1 MAQIKKLQV
10 QGIRSFGPEADDR
23 QNIEFFAPL
32 TLILGQNGCGKTTI
46 IECLKYVTTG
56 DVPPGSGRGQSFVHD
71 PKMAR
76 EASVKGQVKL
86 QFIGVGNTNTLKV
99 ISRSMEASQK
109 LKNITI
115 KTLDSTIT
123 TKNVDTGVQNQLSSK
138 CADINAEM
146 YNCLGVSRPILNYV
160 IFCHQEDSNWPLEE
174 GSKVKDK
181 FDEIFNSAKYKNC
194 LKNIKD
200 VRKTEMD
207 KLKLDKNN
215 MEHYKSDKE
224 YSDQKNNELK
234 RKKAELERI
243 EEAVAKIT
251 EDLAPLKEALLQV
264 QEEEK
269 GYSEIQKKLA
279 EAQTSLDHCKKEKSL
294 LEDQITEILPEEED
308 HDSIVKRRDG
318 IEQETK
324 VKEKELKQLRSEIE
338 TINTNLDKGE
348 KKLQKNAA
356 LIGNA
361 VGLRDQHVANVKER
375 ENLAESALTEL
386 NLEEH
391 SGGDISQTLKREEQK
406 IKNQVKV
413 LKAENRDK
421 EAKVDEEIDQL
432 KSKKTGLEE
441 GKRREQTE
449 LVANKK
455 EIALMKRQLNDLEGA
470 AEKLAKIKS
479 DWEEGAKQLEREK
492 TKVDLKALQEEI
504 DQEKVTVN
512 DLDNKAQKLRDES
525 KSLEENQSIL
535 QKMAHLTEDIEL
547 KEKKLKKIMNKR
559 NSDFLQLFGVVP
571 DTKRLKGM
579 WKDGQDGAD
588 KKLKEFESDRKK
600 IENELTAKT
609 LSKKDLK
616 KNLEKKSS
624 RKQQLEAKVG
634 DILGPEDDIEAEI
647 ASSQESLEL
656 SRKELAV
663 KEAGKFT
670 YREMIDRMKAMG
682 SDPACP
688 TCNRAFHAKN
698 EAKEL
703 VAELEDIISSIPNK
717 VKSLETKVKKLSLK
731 LEQLQ
736 KIRPEVHEL
745 KGVRIE
751 IEDGVKK
758 MEQLEKEMK
767 KMKEGLD
774 EGEED
779 WNMTELNVSLFRQVG
794 EDVQVADGLVREIV
808 QLEEK
813 KEEIGL
819 HVDKKGGRSLEVVRQ
834 EEEDVGS
841 KLRISRRNLESCQD
855 TVNKQSALINDLE
868 ARQNK
873 LTNKKL
879 EIEGQQQQRANMVA
893 KKEEMEKKV
902 EKAGEQMKK
911 CEQELEPIREQLE
924 EKENQKR
931 KLIRDGERA
940 VETIMERERKLERF
954 LEGLQRLDT
963 LISNYADGEKEE
975 NLARLKR
982 DKTEIEGKITELKDE
997 KRESEEQV
1005 SRLKLAVSNQ
1015 ESRRRM
1021 FDDNLRLRDYKSKEA
1036 KCDRIVRSQEKLL
1049 DEMDWKKV
1057 EKKKNELSH
1066 QYNKLN
1072 AERSNK
1078 DGQIA
1083 EVTRSVRDM
1092 EREVAQPK
1100 LRDAAA
1106 KYKEMAVK
1114 HKLRLK
1120 VAEDLNKYYIA
1131 LDFAIM
1137 KYHKEKMKVVN
1148 KIIRELWRNTYR
1160 GNDIDYIEIKT
1171 TEDSEVAGAGADKKK
1186 VYNYRVVMVKNET
1199 EMDMRGRCSAG
1210 QKVLSSLIIRL
1221 ALAETFSTNCGI
1233 IALDEPTTNLDRENI
1248 ESLALALADIAT
1260 KRAAQRNFQLVVITH
1275 DEEFIEQ
1282 LSRCDQIQHYQ
1293 KVSRN
1298 ARGLSEVRKMN
1309 VANLEQES

>member
-200 VRKTEMD
+200 VRKVEMD
-207 KLKLDKNN
+207 KTKIDKNN

-234 RKKAELERI
+234 KKKAEMERI
-243 EEAVAKIT
+243 EEAVEKIT
-251 EDLAPLKEALLQV
+251 ENLEPLKEALLQV

-279 EAQTSLDHCKKEKSL
+279 EAQTSLDHCKKERKL
-294 LEDQITEILPEEED
+294 LDDQITEVLPDAED
-308 HDSIVKRRDG
+308 DDSIVKRRDG

-324 VKEKELKQLRSEIE
+324 AKEKELKELRSVIDN
-338 TINTNLDKGE
+338 IDINLDRGE
-348 KKLQKNAA
+348 KQLQKNAA

-361 VGLRDQHVANVKER
+361 VGERNKHLQDVKER
-375 ENLAESALTEL
+375 EDLAEGALTEL
-386 NLEEH
+386 DLVDH
-391 SGGDISQTLKREEQK
+391 SGDITQTLKREEQK

-421 EAKVDEEIDQL
+421 EAKVEEEIDQL

-441 GKRREQTE
+441 GKRREQSD
-449 LVANKK
+449 LMANKK

-470 AEKLAKIKS
+470 AEQLAKIKS
-479 DWEEGAKQLEREK
+479 DWEEGAKKLEREK

-504 DQEKVTVN
+504 DQERVTVN

-535 QKMAHLTEDIEL
+535 QKIAHLTEDIEL
-547 KEKKLKKIMNKR
+547 KERKLKKILNKR

-571 DTKRLKGM
+571 DTKRLKSM
-579 WKDGQDGAD
+579 WKDGQDAAD
-588 KKLKEFESDRKK
+588 KKLKEFELDRKK
-600 IENELTAKT
+600 IESELTAKT

-634 DILGPEDDIEAEI
+634 DILGPEDDIEEEI
-647 ASSQESLEL
+647 ASSQESLEQ

-745 KGVRIE
+745 KGIRIE
-751 IEDGVKK
+751 IEDGMKK
-758 MEQLEKEMK
+758 MEQLDKEMK

-794 EDVQVADGLVREIV
+794 EDVQVADSLVREIV
-808 QLEEK
+808 QLEDK

-819 HVDKKGGRSLEVVRQ
+819 QVDGKGGRSLEVVRK

-841 KLRISRRNLESCQD
+841 KLRISRRNLDSCQE

-893 KKEEMEKKV
+893 KKEEIEGKV

-911 CEQELEPIREQLE
+911 CERDLEPIREQLE

-931 KLIRDGERA
+931 KLIRDGERS
-940 VETIMERERKLERF
+940 VENIVEKERKLERF

-963 LISNYADGEKEE
+963 LISNYAEGEKEE
-975 NLARLKR
+975 HLDRLKR
-982 DKTEIEGKITELKDE
+982 DKKEIEEKIRELKEE
-997 KRESEEQV
+997 KRESEEQG
-1005 SRLKLAVSNQ
+1005 SKLKLAVSNQ

-1021 FDDNLRLRDYKSKEA
+1021 FDDNLRLRDYKRKEG

-1057 EKKKNELSH
+1057 EKKKNDLSH

-1072 AERSNK
+1072 AERSAK
-1078 DGQIA
+1078 GGQIA
-1083 EVTRSVRDM
+1083 EVTRSVKDM
-1092 EREVAQPK
+1092 ERELAQPK

-1114 HKLRLK
+1114 HKLRMK

-1148 KIIRELWRNTYR
+1148 KIIRELWKNTYR

-1248 ESLALALADIAT
+1248 ESLALALADIAI

>member
-1 MAQIKKLQV
+1 
-10 QGIRSFGPEADDR
+10 
-23 QNIEFFAPL
+23 
-32 TLILGQNGCGKTTI
+32 
-46 IECLKYVTTG
+46 
-56 DVPPGSGRGQSFVHD
+56 
-71 PKMAR
+71 MAR

-200 VRKTEMD
+200 VRKVEMD
-207 KLKLDKNN
+207 KTKIDKNN

-234 RKKAELERI
+234 KKKAELERI
-243 EEAVAKIT
+243 EEAVEKIT
-251 EDLAPLKEALLQV
+251 ENLEPLKEALLQV

-279 EAQTSLDHCKKEKSL
+279 EAQTSLDHCKKERKL
-294 LEDQITEILPEEED
+294 LDDQITEVLPDAED
-308 HDSIVKRRDG
+308 DDSIVKRRDG

-324 VKEKELKQLRSEIE
+324 AKEKELKELRSVIDN
-338 TINTNLDKGE
+338 IDINLDRGE
-348 KKLQKNAA
+348 KQLQKNAA

-361 VGLRDQHVANVKER
+361 VGERNKHLQDVKER
-375 ENLAESALTEL
+375 EDLAEGALTEL
-386 NLEEH
+386 DLVDH
-391 SGGDISQTLKREEQK
+391 SGDITQTLKREEQK

-421 EAKVDEEIDQL
+421 EAKVEEEIDQL

-441 GKRREQTE
+441 GKRREQSD
-449 LVANKK
+449 LMANKK

-470 AEKLAKIKS
+470 AEQLAKIKS
-479 DWEEGAKQLEREK
+479 DWEEGAKKLEREK

-504 DQEKVTVN
+504 DQERVTVN

-535 QKMAHLTEDIEL
+535 QKIAHLTEDIEL
-547 KEKKLKKIMNKR
+547 KERKLKKILNKR

-571 DTKRLKGM
+571 DTKRLKSM
-579 WKDGQDGAD
+579 WKDGQDAAD

-634 DILGPEDDIEAEI
+634 DILGPEDDIEEEI
-647 ASSQESLEL
+647 ASSQESLEQ

-745 KGVRIE
+745 KGIRIE
-751 IEDGVKK
+751 IEDGMKK
-758 MEQLEKEMK
+758 MEQLDKEMK

-794 EDVQVADGLVREIV
+794 EDVQVADSLVREIV
-808 QLEEK
+808 QLEDK

-819 HVDKKGGRSLEVVRQ
+819 QVDGKGGRSLEVVRK

-841 KLRISRRNLESCQD
+841 KLRISRRNLDSCQE

-893 KKEEMEKKV
+893 KKEEIEGKV

-911 CEQELEPIREQLE
+911 CERDLEPIREQLE

-931 KLIRDGERA
+931 KLIRDGERS
-940 VETIMERERKLERF
+940 VENIVEKERKLERF

-963 LISNYADGEKEE
+963 LISNYAEGEKEE
-975 NLARLKR
+975 HLDRLKR
-982 DKTEIEGKITELKDE
+982 DKKEIEEKIRELKEE
-997 KRESEEQV
+997 KRESEEQG
-1005 SRLKLAVSNQ
+1005 SKLKLAVSNQ

-1021 FDDNLRLRDYKSKEA
+1021 FDDNLRLRDYKRKEG

-1057 EKKKNELSH
+1057 EKKKNDLSH

-1072 AERSNK
+1072 AERSAK
-1078 DGQIA
+1078 GGQIA
-1083 EVTRSVRDM
+1083 EVTRSVKDM

-1114 HKLRLK
+1114 HKLRMK

-1148 KIIRELWRNTYR
+1148 KIIRELWKNTYR

-1248 ESLALALADIAT
+1248 ESLALALADIAI